1 MHSEATEEGNQESP
15 KNTDLNLTVCVQYYG
30 VLYPASHVYGMSN
43 EREEEEEEEDK
54 EEKEKREMREEE

>member
-43 EREEEEEEEDK
+43 EREEEDK